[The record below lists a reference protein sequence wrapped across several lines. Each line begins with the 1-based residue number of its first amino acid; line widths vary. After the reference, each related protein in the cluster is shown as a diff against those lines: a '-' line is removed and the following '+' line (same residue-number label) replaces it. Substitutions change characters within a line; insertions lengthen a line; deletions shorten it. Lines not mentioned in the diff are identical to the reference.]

1 VNDLRKRA
9 RWLYYLS
16 TILFIVFILLSGGP
30 LQRLF
35 GNVPEAAHTVSKV
48 AAIFSWSLMVMAYGS
63 ERRRADK
70 AAT

>member
-1 VNDLRKRA
+1 MNDLRKRA

-16 TILFIVFILLSGGP
+16 TILFIGFILLSGGP
-30 LQRLF
+30 LRRLF
-35 GNVPEAAHTVSKV
+35 GSVPEAAHTVSTV
-48 AAIFSWSLMVMAYGS
+48 AAIFSWSLMVMAYGY